1 MSEKAKALTE
11 LREMKAAYEEEER
24 CREEIKK
31 ELDALQEI
39 KSDYRL
45 ETPDCPSKEEFEKHE
60 KELFKKAARKA
71 IGFKLAFALLGL
83 LLSAIAIYQNVG
95 TGADDGG
102 MVTVGIVFTAVFMV
116 AFTVHCFENKG
127 HHVGTAVASGIPLI
141 YIDAFLGVL
150 GESLPL
156 CILIVAVYVASV
168 VWKTKH
174 SKQSKEEHK
183 AEMEKYRKE
192 VWDEY
197 ETQVYRI
204 KTAHFKKIAPEIKRR
219 EARIKEMEAKIDA
232 CRARMRSATVIH
244 DSDKSKRA
252 VEFFIYV
259 LETGRADSMKEALA
273 LFDASEGERAR
284 IENEAWLNAL
294 KEQKAREEQW
304 ARDREQFWHNQ
315 AMLDAAKE
323 RADQAKRAADEF
335 ELIRKDIEE
344 Q

>member
-1 MSEKAKALTE
+1 MSKEQT
-11 LREMKAAYEEEER
+11 LRELKDIKNAYEEEER
-24 CREEIKK
+24 CRKEIKK
-31 ELDALQEI
+31 ELDALQDI

-45 ETPDCPSKEEFEKHE
+45 ETPDCPSEEEFDKYE
-60 KELFKKAARKA
+60 KELMRKAAMKS
-71 IGFKLAFALLGL
+71 IGLKLAFVLLGL
-83 LLSAIAIYQNVG
+83 LLSAIVIYQNVG
-95 TGADDGG
+95 AGADDGG
-102 MVTVGIVFTAVFMV
+102 VVTVGIVFTVVFMV

-141 YIDAFLGVL
+141 YINTFLGVL

-174 SKQSKEEHK
+174 SKRSKEEHK
-183 AEMEKYRKE
+183 AEMLKYRKE
-192 VWDEY
+192 AWDKY

-219 EARIKEMEAKIDA
+219 EARIKEMESKIDA
-232 CRARMRSATVIH
+232 CRARIRSATVIH
-244 DSDKSKRA
+244 SSDKSKRA

-273 LFDASEGERAR
+273 LFDAFEGEIAR
-284 IENEAWLNAL
+284 IENEAWLNAWR
-294 KEQKAREEQW
+294 EQQAREAQW
-304 ARDREQFWHNQ
+304 QRDREQFWHNQ
-315 AMLDAAKE
+315 AMLDAEKE
-323 RADQAKRAADEF
+323 RAEQAKRAADEL
-335 ELIRKDIEE
+335 ERIRKDIEE